1 MEFEQ
6 REYLIGG
13 GEQSLFC
20 DWLSDM
26 EKTLCIPS
34 EGVMLADMAEA
45 IGIDG
50 ARGVMTEWKR
60 IGDEVSLSITEYD
73 YDCEPCIMNIA
84 VHFGMEVTSVV

>member
-13 GEQSLFC
+13 EELSQFC
-20 DWLSDM
+20 DWLRDM
-26 EKTLCIPS
+26 EKTSSIPT

-50 ARGVMTEWKR
+50 ARGVMTEWER
-60 IGDEVSLSITEYD
+60 VGEEVSITITEYD

-84 VHFGMEVTSVV
+84 DHFGMEVISVV